1 MNLRFA
7 SLVGNWVCK
16 SMVSGDINPVM
27 VNVYGSLRLVFVEFV
42 FDFVISFRR
51 PFRINRIL
59 IAMEIC
65 FNEILIMV
73 D

>member
-16 SMVSGDINPVM
+16 SMVSRDINPVM
-27 VNVYGSLRLVFVEFV
+27 VNAYGSLRLVFVEFV

-65 FNEILIMV
+65 FNEILIIV

>member
-1 MNLRFA
+1 MNLRFV
-7 SLVGNWVCK
+7 SLIGNWVYK

-27 VNVYGSLRLVFVEFV
+27 VNAYGSLRLAFVEFV

-59 IAMEIC
+59 ITTEIC

>member
-1 MNLRFA
+1 
-7 SLVGNWVCK
+7 
-16 SMVSGDINPVM
+16 MVSGDINPVM
-27 VNVYGSLRLVFVEFV
+27 VNAYGSLRLAFVEFV

-59 IAMEIC
+59 IATEIC
-65 FNEILIMV
+65 FNEILMMV